1 MASPSKKK
9 WDDKMNSHLFLS
21 ICDALELSFTKEN
34 KEAIVAMMNQRF
46 GHDVNWNGIRYTF
59 TETTLPL
66 HHAILNILNSA

>member
-46 GHDVNWNGIRYTF
+46 GHDVNWNGIR
-59 TETTLPL
+59 
-66 HHAILNILNSA
+66 